1 MFDIGW
7 PEMLVVAVVLIVI
20 VGPKDLPGMLRN
32 FGRTTTKL
40 RSMAADFRKQF
51 DDALKEAELDD
62 VKGIVDDVRKLNP
75 ASDIK
80 KALNPMQKAAED
92 VRSGLDAAM
101 RPQPK
106 PQSPTSELNGGGAA
120 KKPADEPKPAA
131 AVSSKTAAKTS
142 SGSTAKKSA
151 PAKKPAATRK
161 AASKPA
167 AKPAAAK
174 TTAKPKPPA
183 KSPSKKTAGA
193 KKAAGSTKG
202 GSAA

>member
-7 PEMLVVAVVLIVI
+7 PEMLVIAVVLIVI

-32 FGRTTTKL
+32 FGRTTSKL

-62 VKGIVDDVRKLNP
+62 VKNLVDDVRKLNP

-106 PQSPTSELNGGGAA
+106 PQSPPAGAA
-120 KKPADEPKPAA
+120 
-131 AVSSKTAAKTS
+131 
-142 SGSTAKKSA
+142 A
-151 PAKKPAATRK
+151 PASSPAG
-161 AASKPA
+161 SA
-167 AKPAAAK
+167 AKPAAKAAVKPAGKKAPARKPAAAK
-174 TTAKPKPPA
+174 PAAKATPAKSAAKPKTT
-183 KSPSKKTAGA
+183 SGA
-193 KKAAGSTKG
+193 KPGKSGKATGAGKG
-202 GSAA
+202 GASP

>member
-120 KKPADEPKPAA
+120 KKLADEAKPAA
-131 AVSSKTAAKTS
+131 AAASKTAAKTN
-142 SGSTAKKSA
+142 SGSATEKAT
-151 PAKKPAATRK
+151 PAKKPSAARK
-161 AASKPA
+161 AANKPA
-167 AKPAAAK
+167 AKS
-174 TTAKPKPPA
+174 TAKSSAKLKSSA
-183 KSPSKKTAGA
+183 KSPAKKAGSA
-193 KKAAGSTKG
+193 KKAAGSSKG

>member
-7 PEMLVVAVVLIVI
+7 PEMLVIAIVLIVV

-32 FGRTTTKL
+32 FGRTTSKL

-51 DDALKEAELDD
+51 DEALKEAELDD
-62 VKGIVDDVRKLNP
+62 VKNLVDDVRKLNP

-106 PQSPTSELNGGGAA
+106 PQT
-120 KKPADEPKPAA
+120 
-131 AVSSKTAAKTS
+131 
-142 SGSTAKKSA
+142 SA
-151 PAKKPAATRK
+151 PATNAPASTVAPASEATKPATA

-167 AKPAAAK
+167 TKARAA
-174 TTAKPKPPA
+174 
-183 KSPSKKTAGA
+183 SKA
-193 KKAAGSTKG
+193 KKAPAAKAASAKPVAKTPPAR
-202 GSAA
+202 SAAKPTPKSQPAKTAKASSASKGKAAS

>member
-120 KKPADEPKPAA
+120 KKPADEAKPAA
-131 AVSSKTAAKTS
+131 SKTAAKTNS
-142 SGSTAKKSA
+142 SSA
-151 PAKKPAATRK
+151 TKEATPAKKPSAAGK
-161 AASKPA
+161 ATNKPA
-167 AKPAAAK
+167 AKSTAK
-174 TTAKPKPPA
+174 SSAKPKSPA
-183 KSPSKKTAGA
+183 KSPAKKAESS

>member
-1 MFDIGW
+1 
-7 PEMLVVAVVLIVI
+7 MLVIAIVLIVI

-32 FGRTTTKL
+32 FGRTTSKL

-62 VKGIVDDVRKLNP
+62 VKNLVDDVRKLNP

-106 PQSPTSELNGGGAA
+106 PQTPPAGATAPASSPA
-120 KKPADEPKPAA
+120 
-131 AVSSKTAAKTS
+131 
-142 SGSTAKKSA
+142 GSTAK
-151 PAKKPAATRK
+151 PAA
-161 AASKPA
+161 A
-167 AKPAAAK
+167 AKPAAKAAVK
-174 TTAKPKPPA
+174 PGGKKASARKPAAAKPAAKATPTRSAA
-183 KSPSKKTAGA
+183 KSETSTGA
-193 KKAAGSTKG
+193 KPRKSAKATGAGKG
-202 GSAA
+202 GAPS

>member
-80 KALNPMQKAAED
+80 KALNPIQKAAED

-101 RPQPK
+101 RPQPE

-120 KKPADEPKPAA
+120 KKPADEAKPEAA
-131 AVSSKTAAKTS
+131 AALKTAAKTNS
-142 SGSTAKKSA
+142 SSA
-151 PAKKPAATRK
+151 TEKATPAKKPAAARK
-161 AASKPA
+161 AATKPA
-167 AKPAAAK
+167 AKSTAK
-174 TTAKPKPPA
+174 SSAKPKSPA
-183 KSPSKKTAGA
+183 KSPAKKAESS

>member
-131 AVSSKTAAKTS
+131 AAASKTAAKTH
-142 SGSTAKKSA
+142 SGSAAKKSA
-151 PAKKPAATRK
+151 PAKKPAAASK
-161 AASKPA
+161 AANKPA
-167 AKPAAAK
+167 AKSTAK
-174 TTAKPKPPA
+174 SSAKPKSPA
-183 KSPSKKTAGA
+183 KSPAKKMAGA
-193 KKAAGSTKG
+193 KKAASSTKG

>member
-7 PEMLVVAVVLIVI
+7 PEMLVIAVVLIVI

-32 FGRTTTKL
+32 FGRTTSKL

-62 VKGIVDDVRKLNP
+62 VKNLVDDVRKLNP

-106 PQSPTSELNGGGAA
+106 PQTPPAGATAPASSPAGSAA
-120 KKPADEPKPAA
+120 KPAA
-131 AVSSKTAAKTS
+131 AAE
-142 SGSTAKKSA
+142 
-151 PAKKPAATRK
+151 
-161 AASKPA
+161 PA
-167 AKPAAAK
+167 AKPAAKKAPARKPAAAK
-174 TTAKPKPPA
+174 PAVKATPAKSAAKPKTT
-183 KSPSKKTAGA
+183 SGA
-193 KKAAGSTKG
+193 KPGKSTKAAGAGKG
-202 GSAA
+202 RASS